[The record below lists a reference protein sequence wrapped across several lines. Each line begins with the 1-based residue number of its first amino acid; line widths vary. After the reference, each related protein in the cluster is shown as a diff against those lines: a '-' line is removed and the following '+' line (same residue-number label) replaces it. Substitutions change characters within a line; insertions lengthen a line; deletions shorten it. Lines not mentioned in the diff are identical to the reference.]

1 MKLNRS
7 QLRKLIIKE
16 TRLITESPADA
27 GAVSA
32 AIAAGGAASGMPA
45 AAAMIVALVTGKAL
59 AGTAEAMY
67 DALDDKVKIALDGLV
82 AAIQAVPENMK
93 DSLIEA
99 VVELIN
105 DATASIS

>member
-32 AIAAGGAASGMPA
+32 AIAAGGAASAMPA